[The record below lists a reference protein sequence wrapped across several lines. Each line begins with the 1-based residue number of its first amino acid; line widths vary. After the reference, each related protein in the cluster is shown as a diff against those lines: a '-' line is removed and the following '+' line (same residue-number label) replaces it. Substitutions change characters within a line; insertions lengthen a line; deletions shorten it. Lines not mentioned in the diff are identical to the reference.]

1 MPRTRRST
9 PTTSIRVRYRTGPP
23 GRPDRDRGGHECP
36 RVAVR
41 LRHNPLHARLVVRR
55 DDAHTLVRDH
65 ALPWLGD
72 QARNAR
78 SLPKRAKRRV
88 ILFAVGPSNTIGTR
102 VGAIVMLVATA
113 VLAGA
118 GFLAVASGVDAGGDS
133 SWFMEQLVGAATSVW
148 SYALVLLLLFA
159 VIRVTQRSRAA
170 TKAASRTGFSE
181 QTCHRLA
188 SEAQTADGAST
199 VVVSPADSVD
209 TACDRI
215 LSAFE
220 TPYSALDINWGHA
233 RPRRRYRH
241 GRRGERRGG
250 RGNRPC
256 GRRPCERGPE
266 RARPPQSSLELASTL
281 NGRDLFWSF
290 AVPAG
295 VTALAALI
303 LVQFWAA
310 IWVYGLILAASL
322 VAGSAWYVGAHYWR
336 RRRAKSVRSTRQQAS
351 YDDIAVLV
359 KKADTDDV
367 TCYYGWVGGTVY
379 ADYNELRLAWTL
391 SEVAHAHI
399 EGEPIPPTISK
410 SSRATSS
417 STSRI
422 WRGTRRL
429 SKAEIRDRLIQE
441 VAESPSNRLP
451 KNRLADRVI
460 RRDKDRI
467 GGVGYDPRL
476 VAEAYDAVVPYALV
490 EEHVDVETPTEGTKS
505 MSVVRLRTEHVTPE
519 AIATDAQFS
528 SLYQPDYSPDFGLP
542 AVDLHAPEASLS
554 D

>member
-1 MPRTRRST
+1 M
-9 PTTSIRVRYRTGPP
+9 
-23 GRPDRDRGGHECP
+23 
-36 RVAVR
+36 
-41 LRHNPLHARLVVRR
+41 
-55 DDAHTLVRDH
+55 HTLARDH

-72 QARNAR
+72 QARNVR
-78 SLPKRAKRRV
+78 SLPSRAKKRL

-102 VGAIVMLVATA
+102 VGAIVMLLATA

-118 GFLAVASGVDAGGDS
+118 GFLAVSSGVDAGGDS
-133 SWFMEQLVGAATSVW
+133 SWFMEQLVGFGTSVW
-148 SYALVLLLLFA
+148 SYAIILLLLFA
-159 VIRVTQRSRAA
+159 VIRVTQRSRSAQ
-170 TKAASRTGFSE
+170 KAAARTGFSE

-209 TACDRI
+209 SACDRI

-220 TPYSALDINWGHA
+220 TPYSALDINWGDTHVLDDDIVDAAQKSADAADETDLVVDDRANADPSEHA
-233 RPRRRYRH
+233 RLSR
-241 GRRGERRGG
+241 
-250 RGNRPC
+250 
-256 GRRPCERGPE
+256 
-266 RARPPQSSLELASTL
+266 LELASTL

-290 AVPAG
+290 AVPAAI
-295 VTALAALI
+295 TTLAGLV

-310 IWVYGLILAASL
+310 LWVYLLIGAAAL
-322 VAGSAWYVGAHYWR
+322 VVGSAWYVGAHYWR
-336 RRRAKSVRSTRQQAS
+336 RRRAKSVRSSRQQAS

-359 KKADTDDV
+359 KKAETDDV
-367 TCYYGWVGGTVY
+367 TAYYGWVGGTVY

-399 EGEPIPPTISK
+399 EGEPIPPTIQQK
-410 SSRATSS
+410 FARNLQQYLPNLEGYEEAVE
-417 STSRI
+417 
-422 WRGTRRL
+422 
-429 SKAEIRDRLIQE
+429 KAEIRDRVIQE
-441 VAESPSNRLP
+441 VAESPSRRLP

-476 VAEAYDAVVPYALV
+476 VADAYESVVPYALV
-490 EEHVDVETPTEGTKS
+490 EEHVDVETPTEGQKS

-528 SLYQPDYSPDFGLP
+528 SLYQPDYAPDFDLP

>member
-1 MPRTRRST
+1 MT
-9 PTTSIRVRYRTGPP
+9 
-23 GRPDRDRGGHECP
+23 DKRDDHG
-36 RVAVR
+36 
-41 LRHNPLHARLVVRR
+41 RR
-55 DDAHTLVRDH
+55 DDAPDKTVDADDLDPSPDTEPDLPAGPIETEEDTSVRESLSDFGTTLSTLVWSYAATMHTLVRDH

-220 TPYSALDINWGHA
+220 TPYSALDINWGDTHVLDDDIVTAAEESAEAAEETDLVVDDRANVDPSEHA
-233 RPRRRYRH
+233 HLSR
-241 GRRGERRGG
+241 
-250 RGNRPC
+250 
-256 GRRPCERGPE
+256 
-266 RARPPQSSLELASTL
+266 LELASTL

-399 EGEPIPPTISK
+399 EGEPIPPTIQQK
-410 SSRATSS
+410 FARNLQQYLPNLEGYEEAVE
-417 STSRI
+417 
-422 WRGTRRL
+422 
-429 SKAEIRDRLIQE
+429 KAEIRDRL
-441 VAESPSNRLP
+441 
-451 KNRLADRVI
+451 DRQ
-460 RRDKDRI
+460 
-467 GGVGYDPRL
+467 
-476 VAEAYDAVVPYALV
+476 
-490 EEHVDVETPTEGTKS
+490 
-505 MSVVRLRTEHVTPE
+505 SVV
-519 AIATDAQFS
+519 
-528 SLYQPDYSPDFGLP
+528 
-542 AVDLHAPEASLS
+542 
-554 D
+554 

>member
-1 MPRTRRST
+1 
-9 PTTSIRVRYRTGPP
+9 
-23 GRPDRDRGGHECP
+23 
-36 RVAVR
+36 
-41 LRHNPLHARLVVRR
+41 
-55 DDAHTLVRDH
+55 
-65 ALPWLGD
+65 
-72 QARNAR
+72 
-78 SLPKRAKRRV
+78 
-88 ILFAVGPSNTIGTR
+88 
-102 VGAIVMLVATA
+102 
-113 VLAGA
+113 
-118 GFLAVASGVDAGGDS
+118 
-133 SWFMEQLVGAATSVW
+133 MEQLVGAATSVW

-220 TPYSALDINWGHA
+220 TPYSALDINWGGYA

-250 RGNRPC
+250 RGNRPWVDD
-256 GRRPCERGPE
+256 
-266 RARPPQSSLELASTL
+266 RANVDASEHAHLSRLELASTL

-310 IWVYGLILAASL
+310 IWVYGLIFAAAL

-399 EGEPIPPTISK
+399 EGEPIPPTIQQSLRGI
-410 SSRATSS
+410 SR

-422 WRGTRRL
+422 WRGTRR
-429 SKAEIRDRLIQE
+429 
-441 VAESPSNRLP
+441 PS
-451 KNRLADRVI
+451 
-460 RRDKDRI
+460 RRQKF
-467 GGVGYDPRL
+467 
-476 VAEAYDAVVPYALV
+476 
-490 EEHVDVETPTEGTKS
+490 
-505 MSVVRLRTEHVTPE
+505 VT
-519 AIATDAQFS
+519 
-528 SLYQPDYSPDFGLP
+528 G
-542 AVDLHAPEASLS
+542 
-554 D
+554 

>member
-1 MPRTRRST
+1 MHTCSRPRTPVAGRS
-9 PTTSIRVRYRTGPP
+9 
-23 GRPDRDRGGHECP
+23 
-36 RVAVR
+36 
-41 LRHNPLHARLVVRR
+41 
-55 DDAHTLVRDH
+55 
-65 ALPWLGD
+65 
-72 QARNAR
+72 ARNAR

-215 LSAFE
+215 S
-220 TPYSALDINWGHA
+220 
-233 RPRRRYRH
+233 RPSRRRTARSTSTGDTH
-241 GRRGERRGG
+241 VLDDDIVTAAE
-250 RGNRPC
+250 
-256 GRRPCERGPE
+256 ESAE
-266 RARPPQSSLELASTL
+266 AAEETDLVVDDRANVDASEHAHLSRLELASTL

-310 IWVYGLILAASL
+310 IWVYGLILAAAL

-379 ADYNELRLAWTL
+379 ADYNELRLAWTR

-399 EGEPIPPTISK
+399 EGEPIPPTIQQ

-422 WRGTRRL
+422 WRGTRR
-429 SKAEIRDRLIQE
+429 
-441 VAESPSNRLP
+441 PSRRP
-451 KNRLADRVI
+451 K
-460 RRDKDRI
+460 
-467 GGVGYDPRL
+467 
-476 VAEAYDAVVPYALV
+476 
-490 EEHVDVETPTEGTKS
+490 S
-505 MSVVRLRTEHVTPE
+505 
-519 AIATDAQFS
+519 AT
-528 SLYQPDYSPDFGLP
+528 G
-542 AVDLHAPEASLS
+542 
-554 D
+554 